1 MALKITN
8 NFNKSQAFK
17 GNASSGLSSLNA
29 LYIQNTGVQNPAN
42 AMIQP
47 AAQFAPSAAQAAIP
61 SGQQNGVINPLPAYM
76 PGVGAV
82 PSGYFMPGDDNH
94 GSEDK
99 IIKKT
104 PLTGARIMAD
114 KIAKDIFVYAPK
126 GMQGSKNSNFYAYL
140 SLGIIPYI
148 VGSAMLI
155 ATSVAAKKF
164 FNPNDAKASGMMGK
178 NIAMGVILYGA
189 MKWAANK
196 VMNKGTEIITGVDME
211 MPYKKVI
218 NELPEN
224 GRAKVVTEFHRVFES
239 VDFPRWDL
247 INKQGEEN
255 GNRYEFYDKIA
266 EDKLGCE
273 EPLNAPD
280 QVVQPLIKKALTKAM
295 AARSLTS
302 FLWAA
307 TGVAIAAQKPFAEEF
322 LNFSRSSGVLNTLKH
337 LPKNFAEVFVKSAKQ
352 LWQGSTFKSGL
363 VGKGLI
369 ILATASTVLGLLNV
383 KRGYKIDKHPSE
395 TKIDYK
401 KDYVE
406 N

>member
-126 GMQGSKNSNFYAYL
+126 GMQGSKNSNFYEYL

-178 NIAMGVILYGA
+178 NIAIGSYFVWRYEMGC
-189 MKWAANK
+189 
-196 VMNKGTEIITGVDME
+196 
-211 MPYKKVI
+211 
-218 NELPEN
+218 
-224 GRAKVVTEFHRVFES
+224 
-239 VDFPRWDL
+239 
-247 INKQGEEN
+247 KQGDEQRH
-255 GNRYEFYDKIA
+255 GNYHR
-266 EDKLGCE
+266 C
-273 EPLNAPD
+273 
-280 QVVQPLIKKALTKAM
+280 
-295 AARSLTS
+295 
-302 FLWAA
+302 
-307 TGVAIAAQKPFAEEF
+307 
-322 LNFSRSSGVLNTLKH
+322 
-337 LPKNFAEVFVKSAKQ
+337 
-352 LWQGSTFKSGL
+352 
-363 VGKGLI
+363 
-369 ILATASTVLGLLNV
+369 
-383 KRGYKIDKHPSE
+383 
-395 TKIDYK
+395 
-401 KDYVE
+401 
-406 N
+406 